1 MVNGFNG
8 YLLFSQDLSLKDNT
22 VNWIDSDENI
32 LFAIGVSTSVDNILN
47 EAEIV
52 FLSNLAK

>member
-8 YLLFSQDLSLKDNT
+8 YLLFSQVLSLKDNT
-22 VNWIDSDENI
+22 VTWIDSDENI

>member
-22 VNWIDSDENI
+22 VTWIDSDENI
-32 LFAIGVSTSVDNILN
+32 LFAIGVSISADNILN
-47 EAEIV
+47 KAEIV